1 MRKSYTTIKKSRNG
15 KIIVHHKSS
24 HYHKLFSNVLIR
36 RDIANSG
43 NMFRRDAHSHF
54 LNTRMAS
61 YAVPSFQDPEKSGQD
76 ILEPYE
82 NAQSGILCEIDS
94 GVPLSVHLNLCRLA
108 HTDSV
113 RYVQDGVF
121 YKTSD
126 RNHRY
131 VEDRTMPRRLYPM
144 GIYYG
149 WFKIRV
155 WVYSKKHK
163 KGLSVPKMVRGWLVQ
178 KRDNNAL
185 CGRIVYHNSVTGR
198 KRTDNTYSRETE
210 YPAETDLKYSTRCKS
225 KSFIPERPCIY
236 IPFSAYNAL
245 PYMMAY
251 IPTNYP
257 SPLSHSLNLNTNLSL
272 SYKKRSL
279 YMYTGTISGEASNN
293 TSTTIQNPTNRVI
306 TITTPFEVI
315 LPEATHN
322 IILRSVRNEL
332 KQVKA
337 FFYEHSQGTVVSFP
351 IGDFISLLETLEHVS
366 LKILLNYITSDKVK
380 TQIRDA
386 VVKYTSDMES
396 YLEALKN
403 QQQIRDPSKMYTGD
417 PILTSDPLYVDGVQV
432 RSKVVET
439 LPYEKISLKVFYDV
453 SSYTYTGYNFDSY
466 INAYMVN
473 KRTLS
478 ASLPP
483 VSSLHIGGKTLVS
496 DLSMSSPSITIHAL
510 KIEGDGDEEYPFN
523 GMTGNFSV
531 KEDVID
537 KILKN
542 KDDPE
547 HPNCILR
554 VSIENPN
561 GDYDVIELD
570 QVCVIFVNKRL
581 SEKYGLDENT
591 RYISFYNTSGTQIW
605 SEYEN
610 TWSRAVHDVNTEW
623 SKVFIE
629 NDPTIEEVDFESTL
643 KYTKIFFQRIKDVVE
658 GYKYNDDNDE
668 VPRMSD
674 TMRAEIDYLMSS
686 RSIQKMDIVHIHKA
700 FIVKSGFHKGLFD
713 NETISIHTDEST
725 GKRRVSERRVTT
737 TVWDTSSGENR
748 RKYESGFYFTQ
759 WMTKMLNPVPAGI
772 IDLSQDPVLLD
783 HDLPQL
789 LKLRFGPYPLHQN
802 IGDPTFGNIY

>member
-1 MRKSYTTIKKSRNG
+1 M
-15 KIIVHHKSS
+15 
-24 HYHKLFSNVLIR
+24 
-36 RDIANSG
+36 
-43 NMFRRDAHSHF
+43 
-54 LNTRMAS
+54 NTRMAS
-61 YAVPSFQDPEKSGQD
+61 YAVPSFRDPEKSGQD

-82 NAQSGILCEIDS
+82 NEQSGILCELDS

-121 YKTSD
+121 YKMND
-126 RNHRY
+126 RNQRY
-131 VEDRTMPRRLYPM
+131 VEDRTMPRRQYPM

-149 WFKIRV
+149 WFKVKV
-155 WVYSKKHK
+155 WVYSKKNK
-163 KGLSVPKMVRGWLVQ
+163 KGLSVPKMIRGWLVQ

-185 CGRIVYHNSVTGR
+185 CGRIVHHASVTGR
-198 KRTDNTYSRETE
+198 KRTNNTYSRETE
-210 YPAETDLKYSTRCKS
+210 YPAETGLKYISRCKS

-236 IPFSAYNAL
+236 IPFSSYNAL

-257 SPLSHSLNLNTNLSL
+257 NPLSHDLKLNTDLSL

-279 YMYTGTISGEASNN
+279 YMYTGTISGEATNN
-293 TSTTIQNPTNRVI
+293 TSTTVQNPTNRVI
-306 TITTPFEVI
+306 TITTPFEVR
-315 LPEATHN
+315 LPEATNN

-337 FFYEHSQGTVVSFP
+337 FFAEHNQGSVVSFP

-366 LKILLNYITSDKVK
+366 LRILLNCITPDEVK
-380 TQIRDA
+380 TQLKDA
-386 VVKYTSDMES
+386 VSKYTSDMEA
-396 YLEALKN
+396 YLEALKA
-403 QQQIRDPSKMYTGD
+403 QQHTRDPSKMYTGD

-439 LPYEKISLKVFYDV
+439 VQYEKVSLKVFYDV
-453 SSYTYTGYNFDSY
+453 SYYTYTGYNFDSY
-466 INAYMVN
+466 ISAYTVN
-473 KRTLS
+473 KQTLS

-483 VSSLHIGGKTLVS
+483 VSSLYIGGKPIVS

-510 KIEGDGDEEYPFN
+510 MIEGDGNEDYPFN
-523 GMTGNFSV
+523 GMTGNFSI

-542 KDDPE
+542 KDDPD
-547 HPNCILR
+547 HPYCILR

-570 QVCVIFVNKRL
+570 QVCVIFVNKSL

-591 RYISFYNTSGTQIW
+591 CYIAFYNTSGTQIW
-605 SEYEN
+605 AEYED
-610 TWSRAVHDVNTEW
+610 TWIRAVHDVNTEW
-623 SKVFIE
+623 SRVFME
-629 NDPTIEEVDFESTL
+629 NDPTIEEVNFEETF
-643 KYTKIFFQRIKDVVE
+643 KYTKIFFQKIKDVIE
-658 GYKYNDDNDE
+658 GYKYNDDTDE

-674 TMRAEIDYLMSS
+674 TMRAEIAYLMSS
-686 RSIQKMDIVHIHKA
+686 RSIQKMDIVYIHKA
-700 FIVKSGFHKGLFD
+700 FTVKSGFHKGLFD
-713 NETISIHTDEST
+713 NETSYTNTDEET
-725 GKRRVSERRVTT
+725 GKRRIREGWFTT

-748 RKYESGFYFTQ
+748 RKYQSGFYFTQ
-759 WMTKMLNPVPAGI
+759 WITKMLNPVSAGI
-772 IDLSQDPVLLD
+772 IDLSQDPTLLD

>member
-1 MRKSYTTIKKSRNG
+1 
-15 KIIVHHKSS
+15 
-24 HYHKLFSNVLIR
+24 
-36 RDIANSG
+36 
-43 NMFRRDAHSHF
+43 
-54 LNTRMAS
+54 MAS
-61 YAVPSFQDPEKSGQD
+61 YAVPSFRDPEKSGQD

-82 NAQSGILCEIDS
+82 NEQSGILCELDS

-121 YKTSD
+121 YKMND
-126 RNHRY
+126 RNQRY
-131 VEDRTMPRRLYPM
+131 VEDRTMPRRQYPM

-149 WFKIRV
+149 WFKVKV

-185 CGRIVYHNSVTGR
+185 CGRIVHHASVTGR
-198 KRTDNTYSRETE
+198 KRTDNTYSREME
-210 YPAETDLKYSTRCKS
+210 HPAETGLKYTTRCKS

-245 PYMMAY
+245 TYMMAY

-257 SPLSHSLNLNTNLSL
+257 SPLSHDLNLNTTLSL

-293 TSTTIQNPTNRVI
+293 TSTTVQNPTNRVL
-306 TITTPFEVI
+306 TITTPFEVTI
-315 LPEATHN
+315 PSMFVNGQYNNGIGRHHSTYRAM
-322 IILRSVRNEL
+322 RNEL
-332 KQVKA
+332 IRVKN
-337 FFYEHSQGTVVSFP
+337 FFAEHSQGSVVSFL
-351 IGDFISLLETLEHVS
+351 IGDFIALIETLEYVS
-366 LKILLNYITSDKVK
+366 MKKLLTRITPNAVK
-380 TQIRDA
+380 TQITDA
-386 VVKYTSDMES
+386 VVKYTSDMKA
-396 YLEALKN
+396 YLESLKA
-403 QQQIRDPSKMYTGD
+403 QQQTRDPSKMYTGD

-432 RSKVVET
+432 RSKVIET
-439 LPYEKISLKVFYDV
+439 IPYEKISLKVFYDV
-453 SSYTYTGYNFDSY
+453 SSYTYTGYSFDNY
-466 INAYMVN
+466 ISAYTVN
-473 KRTLS
+473 KQTLS

-483 VSSLHIGGKTLVS
+483 VSSLHIGGKPLVS
-496 DLSMSSPSITIHAL
+496 DLSVSSPTITIHAL
-510 KIEGDGDEEYPFN
+510 KIEGDGNDDYPFN

-542 KDDPE
+542 EDDPD
-547 HPNCILR
+547 HPYCILR

-570 QVCVIFVNKRL
+570 QVCVIFVNKSL
-581 SEKYGLDENT
+581 SEKYELDATT
-591 RYISFYNTSGTQIW
+591 RYIAFYNTSGTQIW
-605 SEYEN
+605 AEYEN
-610 TWSRAVHDVNTEW
+610 TWIRAVHDVNTEW

-629 NDPTIEEVDFESTL
+629 NDPTIEEVDFENTF
-643 KYTKIFFQRIKDVVE
+643 KYTKIFFQRIKDVIE
-658 GYKYNDDNDE
+658 GYKYNDDTDE

-674 TMRAEIDYLMSS
+674 TMRAEIAYLMSS
-686 RSIQKMDIVHIHKA
+686 RSIQKMDIVYIHKA
-700 FIVKSGFHKGLFD
+700 FTVKSGFHKGLFD
-713 NETISIHTDEST
+713 NETSYIHTDEST
-725 GKRRVSERRVTT
+725 GKRRISEGWFTT

-748 RKYESGFYFTQ
+748 RKYESGFHFTQ
-759 WMTKMLNPVPAGI
+759 WITKMLNPVPAGI
-772 IDLSQDPVLLD
+772 IDLSQDPILLD